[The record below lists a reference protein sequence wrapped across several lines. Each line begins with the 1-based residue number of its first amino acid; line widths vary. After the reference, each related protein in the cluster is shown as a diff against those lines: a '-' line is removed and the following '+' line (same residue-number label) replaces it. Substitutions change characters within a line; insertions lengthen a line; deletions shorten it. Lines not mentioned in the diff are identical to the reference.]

1 MKQFR
6 ENGGNCILM
15 SANLDSQLLAE
26 KFGFNKKTALTV
38 HNSNEDAIEFAFK
51 SISDTQAQMSQG
63 HEDIEFSDFQR
74 SSSCP
79 ISNAIG
85 SNAIGSS
92 NFDNFKPIKTVFD
105 DDIFEFP
112 LSQPYDLSPTSFND
126 NIIINSSSC

>member
-1 MKQFR
+1 
-6 ENGGNCILM
+6 
-15 SANLDSQLLAE
+15 
-26 KFGFNKKTALTV
+26 
-38 HNSNEDAIEFAFK
+38 
-51 SISDTQAQMSQG
+51 MSQG
-63 HEDIEFSDFQR
+63 YEDIEFSDFQR

-79 ISNAIG
+79 ISNTID
-85 SNAIGSS
+85 SN